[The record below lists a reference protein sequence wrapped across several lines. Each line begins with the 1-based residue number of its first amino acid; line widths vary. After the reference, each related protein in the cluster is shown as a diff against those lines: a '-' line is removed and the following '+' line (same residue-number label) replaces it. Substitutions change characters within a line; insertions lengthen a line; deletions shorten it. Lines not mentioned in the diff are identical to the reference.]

1 MARQRLVLLTESD
14 AEVIRRIG
22 RKLDALDGP
31 GVTNAPDGVTIAPTP
46 PRGKTRPE
54 GRRDPRRVMTV
65 VIDSIA
71 NDTLSVKRIDADG
84 DPEGD
89 AFTVAKP
96 WKLRHDAD
104 EYPDV
109 SALTTTNAQEVEVTS
124 GGEDY
129 TWLVTPTYSVGDHIV
144 IGRAWTGLDDGG
156 TPAEPIR
163 WIDLNVDARAWA
175 TPCEAE
181 EEE

>member
-1 MARQRLVLLTESD
+1 MPNKPHNFEESG
-14 AEVIRRIG
+14 ARRIVAAV
-22 RKLDALDGP
+22 RRLEAMFQ
-31 GVTNAPDGVTIAPTP
+31 TRP
-46 PRGKTRPE
+46 PRWRRRGKHGGG
-54 GRRDPRRVMTV
+54 GRVITV

-71 NDTLSVKRIDADG
+71 NDTLGVKRIDDDG
-84 DPEGD
+84 VAIGD

-129 TWLVTPTYSVGDHIV
+129 DWLVTPTYSTGDYIV
-144 IGRAWTGLDDGG
+144 VARAHTGLDDGG
-156 TPAEPIR
+156 TPAQPIR
-163 WIDLNVDARAWA
+163 WIDANVDARAWA
-175 TPCEAE
+175 TPCEVE
-181 EEE
+181 EEV